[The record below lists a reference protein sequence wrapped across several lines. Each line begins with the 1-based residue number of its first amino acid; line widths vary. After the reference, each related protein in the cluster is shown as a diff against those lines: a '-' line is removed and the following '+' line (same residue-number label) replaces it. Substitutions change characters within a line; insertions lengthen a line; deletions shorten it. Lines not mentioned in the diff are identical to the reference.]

1 MTAANKERINQAR
14 RKKYASDPEYRQKCK
29 DAVARYRQKQLASD
43 PDFKARLLGYSSA
56 YRARQRKLKNNF
68 FASITKSPETLADKS
83 VYLSVSRD
91 GKYHTY
97 SSPWIQSIHLTR
109 EEAVATTVAKLRE
122 VMV

>member
-1 MTAANKERINQAR
+1 MTAADREKFNQAR
-14 RKKYASDPEYRQKCK
+14 REKYASDPEYRKKCK
-29 DAVARYRQKQLASD
+29 DAVAKYQQRKLASD

-56 YRARQRKLKNNF
+56 YRARQRALKNNF

-91 GKYHTY
+91 GKCYTY

-109 EEAVATTVAKLRE
+109 EEAFAATVAKLRE
-122 VMV
+122 AMV